1 MPDLLTIRI
10 IRFIL
15 YRLGYDL
22 VHVEAFG
29 YKELA
34 PRRIDRLELF
44 TIGRLYG
51 EAYISLYVYVCICF
65 TVVYG

>member
-34 PRRIDRLELF
+34 PRRIDRLGISQLD
-44 TIGRLYG
+44 GCMGKL
-51 EAYISLYVYVCICF
+51 ISLYMPMY
-65 TVVYG
+65 VYG